1 MFSLVV
7 CNSTQGNG
15 VFLGGSQQHSRK
27 VAYFLGGRVEPPMIY
42 ISLAVYYNLQ
52 GNDKFLGGWI
62 LALKKILDPQEISI
76 LV

>member
-1 MFSLVV
+1 
-7 CNSTQGNG
+7 
-15 VFLGGSQQHSRK
+15 
-27 VAYFLGGRVEPPMIY
+27 MIY

-76 LV
+76 LVQWLLIFTNRQLDIIGSF